1 MGNSSNDTLA
11 NILKWAVVI
20 VLGIVALK
28 VIASVLN
35 IAFFVGW
42 ILLWRV
48 VPLVLVVWLLFTVM
62 EWLRGKKGGTGG
74 TQAPGTLDV

>member
-1 MGNSSNDTLA
+1 MSSSSNDTLA
-11 NILKWAVVI
+11 TILKWAVVI

-28 VIASVLN
+28 VIATLLN

-42 ILLWRV
+42 VLLWRV
-48 VPLVLVVWLLFTVM
+48 VPLVIVIWVIYTVI
-62 EWLRGKKGGTGG
+62 EWLRGRNGGAG